1 MRKLCYAFAAFTLM
15 PGLVSAQAIYPLD
28 RATILSGSKFDFK
41 VELPGIAKPE
51 DVTVTI
57 NGKPYD
63 TVLGGTAEFI
73 ENEDGS
79 NGSSLLLRDVSIT
92 APGDYTVEA
101 RLGDTGK
108 TVGWEVFS
116 TPDTAVAKNV
126 IFFLGDG
133 MTVAHR
139 TAARILSKG
148 NTEGKANGRLAIDD
162 LQYMA
167 FIGTSSQDS
176 IHNDSA
182 NTMAAY
188 MTGHKSVVNALGVY
202 GSRAESNFD
211 HPKVETMGEAIRRHT
226 KKSLGIVTNTEV
238 QDATPAALVSHTVS
252 RDDKPEITEMHL
264 AVGPDLLFGGGS
276 AYFLPQ
282 STPGSKRKDDKDMI
296 AAFKDAGYA
305 LATSATELQ
314 QAAAD
319 HKPGGKVLGLFNTG
333 NLDTTLDIRQL
344 KKGTVEKFPDQPL
357 VADMTR
363 AALDILSK
371 DEDGFFLMVEDGHTD
386 KMTHALDW
394 ERAIYDMIALDQA
407 IGVAREF
414 QEKNPDTLIVFVGDH
429 THGLSITGTVDD
441 DKPGD
446 EMREKVGTYQHAGF
460 TNYTDEDGDGF
471 PDRMDVSK
479 RLMMFLGNFPDY
491 YETFRPK
498 LDGPFVPAVADA
510 NGKFIANEIYKDV
523 PGAVLRVGNIPTSIN
538 AGTHSIDDEVLQAS
552 GPGAEKFR
560 GYMENS
566 DVYRVLAEALALAP
580 QAK

>member
-1 MRKLCYAFAAFTLM
+1 MKRLILSTAAMALI
-15 PGLVSAQAIYPLD
+15 PGLALGQAIYPLD

-41 VELPGIAKPE
+41 VEFP
-51 DVTVTI
+51 TVVQPDQVEVLI
-57 NGKPYD
+57 NGESYD
-63 TVLGGTAEFI
+63 TLLGAKAEFI
-73 ENEDGS
+73 ENEDESG
-79 NGSSLLLRDVSIT
+79 GSSLVLRDVTIT
-92 APGDYTVEA
+92 EPGSYTVEA
-101 RLGDTGK
+101 KAGDTSRS
-108 TVGWEVFS
+108 VGWEVFGTS
-116 TPDTAVAKNV
+116 AEPKAKNV

-148 NTEGKANGRLAIDD
+148 NTEGKADGRLAIDD

-202 GSRAESNFD
+202 GSRAASNFD
-211 HPKVETMGEAIRRHT
+211 HPKVETLGEAIRRAT
-226 KKSLGIVTNTEV
+226 GKSIGIVTNTEV
-238 QDATPAALVSHTVS
+238 QDATPAAVVSHTRS
-252 RDDKPEITEMHL
+252 RNDKPEITEMHF
-264 AVGPDLLFGGGS
+264 AVAPDVLMGGGS

-282 STPGSKRKDDKDMI
+282 STPGSKRVDDKDMI
-296 AAFKDAGYA
+296 AEFQGAGYT

-314 QAAAD
+314 QAVAD
-319 HKPGGKVLGLFNTG
+319 HTDGKILGLFNTG

-344 KKGTVEKFPDQPL
+344 KKGTVEQFPDQPL

-363 AALDILSK
+363 AALDVLSQ
-371 DEDGFFLMVEDGHTD
+371 DPDGFFLMVEDGHTD
-386 KMTHALDW
+386 KATHALDW
-394 ERAIYDMIALDQA
+394 ERAVYDMIALDQA
-407 IGVAREF
+407 IAVAREF
-414 QEKNPDTLIVFVGDH
+414 QEANPDTLIIFVGDH

-446 EMREKVGTYQHAGF
+446 EMREKVGTYGDAGF
-460 TNYTDEDGDGF
+460 TNYTDEDGDGY

-479 RLMMFLGNFPDY
+479 RLMMYLGNFPDH

-498 LDGPFVPAVADA
+498 LDGQFVPAVADA
-510 NGKFIANEIYKDV
+510 DGNYVANEAYKDV
-523 PGAVLRVGNIPTSIN
+523 PGAVLRTGNIPVSMN
-538 AGTHSIDDEVLQAS
+538 AGTHSVDDEVLQAS
-552 GPGAEKFR
+552 GPGAENFH

-566 DVYRVLAEALALAP
+566 DVYRVIAEALALAP
-580 QAK
+580 ATN

>member
-1 MRKLCYAFAAFTLM
+1 MKGWSLSGAALALL
-15 PGLVSAQAIYPLD
+15 PGLAFGQTIFPLD
-28 RATILSGSKFDFK
+28 RATIMAGSKFDFK
-41 VELPGIAKPE
+41 VELPGVVPSDGIE
-51 DVTVTI
+51 VLV
-57 NGKPYD
+57 NGAPYD
-63 TVLGGTAEFI
+63 ELLGAKAEYV

-79 NGSSLLLRDVSIT
+79 GGSTLILRDASL
-92 APGDYTVEA
+92 AKAGRYTVEVKA
-101 RLGDTGK
+101 GDASR
-108 TVGWEVFS
+108 TVAWDVFS
-116 TPDTAVAKNV
+116 TPNEPVARNV

-139 TAARILSKG
+139 TAARIISRG

-211 HPKVETMGEAIRRHT
+211 HPKVETMGEAIRRHSE
-226 KKSLGIVTNTEV
+226 KALGIVTNTEV

-252 RDDKPEITEMHL
+252 RDDKAEITEMHL
-264 AVGPDLLFGGGS
+264 AVEPDVLMGGGS

-296 AAFKDAGYA
+296 AAFRDKGYV
-305 LATSATELQ
+305 LATSAAELG
-314 QAAAD
+314 QAVAD
-319 HKPGGKVLGLFNTG
+319 HRDGGKLLGLFNTG
-333 NLDTTLDIRQL
+333 NLDATLDIRQL
-344 KKGTVEKFPDQPL
+344 RKGTVEKFPDQPL

-363 AALDILSK
+363 AALDVLSK
-371 DEDGFFLMVEDGHTD
+371 DPDGFFLMVENGMTD
-386 KMTHALDW
+386 KMAHVLDW
-394 ERAIYDMIALDQA
+394 ERAIYDMVALDQA
-407 IGVAREF
+407 IAVAREF
-414 QEKNPDTLIVFVGDH
+414 QQKNPDTMIVFVGDH

-446 EMREKVGTYQHAGF
+446 SMRDKVGTYQHAGF
-460 TNYTDEDGDGF
+460 PNYTDADGDGY

-479 RLMMFLGNFPDY
+479 RLMMYFGNFPDY

-498 LDGPFVPAVADA
+498 LDGPFVPAVKDAD
-510 NGKFIANEIYKDV
+510 GKYVANEVYKDV
-523 PGAVLRVGNIPTSIN
+523 PGAVMRTGNIPSDIN

-552 GPGAEKFR
+552 GPGAENFR

-566 DVYRVLAEALALAP
+566 DVYRVLVDAMALAP
-580 QAK
+580 ATN

>member
-1 MRKLCYAFAAFTLM
+1 MKRLILSTAAMALI
-15 PGLVSAQAIYPLD
+15 PGLALGQAIYPLD

-41 VELPGIAKPE
+41 VEFP
-51 DVTVTI
+51 TVVQPDQVEVLI
-57 NGKPYD
+57 NGESYD
-63 TVLGGTAEFI
+63 TLLGATAEFI
-73 ENEDGS
+73 ENEDESG
-79 NGSSLLLRDVSIT
+79 GSSLVLRDVTIT
-92 APGDYTVEA
+92 EPGSYTVEA
-101 RLGDTGK
+101 KAGDTSRS
-108 TVGWEVFS
+108 VGWEVFGTS
-116 TPDTAVAKNV
+116 AEPKAKNV

-148 NTEGKANGRLAIDD
+148 NTEGKADGRLAIDD

-202 GSRAESNFD
+202 GSRAASNFD
-211 HPKVETMGEAIRRHT
+211 HPKVETLGEAIRRAT
-226 KKSLGIVTNTEV
+226 GKSIGIVTNTEV
-238 QDATPAALVSHTVS
+238 QDATPAAVVSHTRS
-252 RDDKPEITEMHL
+252 RNDKPEITEMHF
-264 AVGPDLLFGGGS
+264 AVAPEVLMGGGS

-282 STPGSKRKDDKDMI
+282 STPGSKRVDDKDMI
-296 AAFKDAGYA
+296 AEFQGAGYT

-314 QAAAD
+314 QAVAD
-319 HKPGGKVLGLFNTG
+319 HSDGKILGLFNTG

-344 KKGTVEKFPDQPL
+344 KKGTVEQFPDQPL

-363 AALDILSK
+363 AALDVLSK
-371 DEDGFFLMVEDGHTD
+371 DPDGFFLMVEDGHTD
-386 KMTHALDW
+386 KATHALDW
-394 ERAIYDMIALDQA
+394 ERAVYDMIALDQA
-407 IGVAREF
+407 IAVAREF
-414 QEKNPDTLIVFVGDH
+414 QEANPDTLIIFVGDH

-446 EMREKVGTYQHAGF
+446 EMREKVGTYGDAGF
-460 TNYTDEDGDGF
+460 TNYTDEDGDGY

-479 RLMMFLGNFPDY
+479 RLMMYLGNFPDH

-498 LDGPFVPAVADA
+498 LDGQFVPAVADA
-510 NGKFIANEIYKDV
+510 DGNYVANEAYKDV
-523 PGAVLRVGNIPTSIN
+523 PGAVLRTGNIPVSMN
-538 AGTHSIDDEVLQAS
+538 AGTHSVDDEVLQAS
-552 GPGAEKFR
+552 GPGAENFH

-566 DVYRVLAEALALAP
+566 DVYRVIAEALALAP
-580 QAK
+580 ATN

>member
-1 MRKLCYAFAAFTLM
+1 MRKILCAASAFAML
-15 PGLVSAQAIYPLD
+15 PCLVTAQAIYPLD
-28 RATILSGSKFDFK
+28 RATILAGSKFDFK
-41 VELPGIAKPE
+41 VEFPTIVKPE
-51 DVTVTI
+51 DVQILI
-57 NGKPYD
+57 NGEPYD
-63 TVLGGTAEFI
+63 KALGATADFI

-79 NGSSLLLRDVSIT
+79 NGSSFLLRDVALT
-92 APGDYTVEA
+92 TPGELTVEA
-101 RLGDTGK
+101 KAGEAAKSVTWEIFDTPAEAK
-108 TVGWEVFS
+108 
-116 TPDTAVAKNV
+116 AKNV

-139 TAARILSKG
+139 TAARIIAKG
-148 NTEGKANGRLAIDD
+148 NTEGKADGRLAIDD

-202 GSRAESNFD
+202 GSRAASNFD

-226 KKSLGIVTNTEV
+226 GKSLGIVTNTEV

-252 RDDKPEITEMHL
+252 RDDKAQITEMHL
-264 AVGPDLLFGGGS
+264 AVEPDVLMGGGS

-282 STPGSKRKDDKDMI
+282 ATPGSKRKDDKDMI
-296 AAFKDAGYA
+296 AAFRDAGYT
-305 LATSATELQ
+305 LATSATELKD
-314 QAAAD
+314 AVAGHAE
-319 HKPGGKVLGLFNTG
+319 GGKVLGLFNTG
-333 NLDTTLDIRQL
+333 NMDTTLDIRQL
-344 KKGTVEKFPDQPL
+344 KKGTVDDFPDQPL
-357 VADMTR
+357 VADMTQ
-363 AALDILSK
+363 AALDVLSK
-371 DEDGFFLMVEDGHTD
+371 DPDGFFLMVEDGFTD
-386 KMTHALDW
+386 KSAHALDW

-407 IGVAREF
+407 IGVARKF
-414 QEKNPDTLIVFVGDH
+414 QEENPDTLIVFVGDH

-446 EMREKVGTYQHAGF
+446 SMREKVGTYQNAGF
-460 TNYTDEDGDGF
+460 PNYADADGDGY

-479 RLMMFLGNFPDY
+479 RLMMYFGNFPDY

-498 LDGPFVPAVADA
+498 LDGPFVPAVKDA
-510 NGKFIANEIYKDV
+510 NGKYVANDVYKDV
-523 PGAVLRVGNIPTSIN
+523 PGAMLREGNIPTDVN
-538 AGTHSIDDEVLQAS
+538 AGTHSIDDEVLQAD
-552 GPGAEKFR
+552 GPGAEGFR

-580 QAK
+580 TQN

>member
-1 MRKLCYAFAAFTLM
+1 MKRLILSTAAMALI
-15 PGLVSAQAIYPLD
+15 PGLALGQAIYPLD

-41 VELPGIAKPE
+41 VEFP
-51 DVTVTI
+51 TVVQPDQVEVLI
-57 NGKPYD
+57 NGESYD
-63 TVLGGTAEFI
+63 TLLGAKAEFI
-73 ENEDGS
+73 ENEDESG
-79 NGSSLLLRDVSIT
+79 GSSLVLRDVTIT
-92 APGDYTVEA
+92 EPGSYTVEA
-101 RLGDTGK
+101 KAGDTSRS
-108 TVGWEVFS
+108 VGWEVFGTS
-116 TPDTAVAKNV
+116 AEPKAKNV

-148 NTEGKANGRLAIDD
+148 NTEGKADGRLAIDD

-202 GSRAESNFD
+202 GSRAASNFD
-211 HPKVETMGEAIRRHT
+211 HPKVETLGEAIRRAT
-226 KKSLGIVTNTEV
+226 GKSIGIVTNTEV
-238 QDATPAALVSHTVS
+238 QDATPAAVVSHTRS
-252 RDDKPEITEMHL
+252 RNDKPEITEMHF
-264 AVGPDLLFGGGS
+264 AVAPEVLMGGGS

-282 STPGSKRKDDKDMI
+282 STPGSKRVDDKDMI
-296 AAFKDAGYA
+296 AEFQGAGYT

-314 QAAAD
+314 QAVAD
-319 HKPGGKVLGLFNTG
+319 HTDGKILGLFNTG

-344 KKGTVEKFPDQPL
+344 KKGTVEQFPDQPL

-363 AALDILSK
+363 AALDVLSK
-371 DEDGFFLMVEDGHTD
+371 DPDGFFLMVEDGHTD
-386 KMTHALDW
+386 KATHALDW
-394 ERAIYDMIALDQA
+394 ERAVYDMIALDQA
-407 IGVAREF
+407 IAVAREF
-414 QEKNPDTLIVFVGDH
+414 QEANPDTLIIFVGDH

-446 EMREKVGTYQHAGF
+446 EMREKVGTYGDAGF
-460 TNYTDEDGDGF
+460 TNYTDEDGDGY

-479 RLMMFLGNFPDY
+479 RLMMYLGNFPDH

-498 LDGPFVPAVADA
+498 LDGQFVPAVADA
-510 NGKFIANEIYKDV
+510 DGNYVANEAYKDV
-523 PGAVLRVGNIPTSIN
+523 PGAVLRTGNIPVSMN
-538 AGTHSIDDEVLQAS
+538 AGTHSVDDEVLQAS
-552 GPGAEKFR
+552 GPGAENFH

-566 DVYRVLAEALALAP
+566 DVYRVIAEALALAP
-580 QAK
+580 ATN

>member
-1 MRKLCYAFAAFTLM
+1 MALI
-15 PGLVSAQAIYPLD
+15 PGLALGQAIYPLD

-41 VELPGIAKPE
+41 IEFPTVVQPDQVEVL
-51 DVTVTI
+51 I
-57 NGKPYD
+57 NGESYD
-63 TVLGGTAEFI
+63 TLLGAKAEFI
-73 ENEDGS
+73 ENEDESG
-79 NGSSLLLRDVSIT
+79 GSSLVLRDVTIT
-92 APGDYTVEA
+92 EPGSYTVEA
-101 RLGDTGK
+101 KAGDTSRS
-108 TVGWEVFS
+108 VGWEVFGTS
-116 TPDTAVAKNV
+116 AEPQAKNV

-148 NTEGKANGRLAIDD
+148 NTEGKADGRLAIDD

-202 GSRAESNFD
+202 GSRAASNFD
-211 HPKVETMGEAIRRHT
+211 HPKVETLGEAIRRAT
-226 KKSLGIVTNTEV
+226 GKSIGIVTNTEV
-238 QDATPAALVSHTVS
+238 QDATPAAVVSHTRS
-252 RDDKPEITEMHL
+252 RNDKPEITEMHF
-264 AVGPDLLFGGGS
+264 AVAPDVLMGGGS

-282 STPGSKRKDDKDMI
+282 STPGSKRVDDKDMI
-296 AAFKDAGYA
+296 AEFQGAGYT

-314 QAAAD
+314 QAVAD
-319 HKPGGKVLGLFNTG
+319 HTDGKILGLFNTG

-344 KKGTVEKFPDQPL
+344 KKGTVEQFPDQPL

-363 AALDILSK
+363 AALDVLSQ
-371 DEDGFFLMVEDGHTD
+371 DPDGFFLMVEDGHTD
-386 KMTHALDW
+386 KATHALDW
-394 ERAIYDMIALDQA
+394 ERAVYDMIALDQA
-407 IGVAREF
+407 IAVAREF
-414 QEKNPDTLIVFVGDH
+414 QEANPDTLIIFVGDH

-446 EMREKVGTYQHAGF
+446 EMREKVGTYGDAGF
-460 TNYTDEDGDGF
+460 TNYTDEDGDGY

-479 RLMMFLGNFPDY
+479 RLMMYLGNFPDH

-498 LDGPFVPAVADA
+498 LDGQFVPAVADA
-510 NGKFIANEIYKDV
+510 DGNYVANEAYKDV
-523 PGAVLRVGNIPTSIN
+523 PGAVLRTGNIPVSMN
-538 AGTHSIDDEVLQAS
+538 AGTHSVDDEVLQAS
-552 GPGAEKFR
+552 GPGAENFH

-566 DVYRVLAEALALAP
+566 DVYRVIAEALALAP
-580 QAK
+580 ATN

>member
-1 MRKLCYAFAAFTLM
+1 MKRLILSTAAMALI
-15 PGLVSAQAIYPLD
+15 PGLALGQAIYPLD

-41 VELPGIAKPE
+41 IEFPTVVQPDQVEVL
-51 DVTVTI
+51 I
-57 NGKPYD
+57 NGESYD
-63 TVLGGTAEFI
+63 TLLGAKAEFI
-73 ENEDGS
+73 ENEDESG
-79 NGSSLLLRDVSIT
+79 GSSLVLRDVTIT
-92 APGDYTVEA
+92 EPGSYTVEA
-101 RLGDTGK
+101 KAGDTSRS
-108 TVGWEVFS
+108 VGWEVFGTS
-116 TPDTAVAKNV
+116 AEPQAKNV

-148 NTEGKANGRLAIDD
+148 NTEGKADGRLAIDD

-202 GSRAESNFD
+202 GSRAASNFD
-211 HPKVETMGEAIRRHT
+211 HPKVETLGEAIRRAT
-226 KKSLGIVTNTEV
+226 GKSIGIVTNTEV
-238 QDATPAALVSHTVS
+238 QDATPAAVVSHTRS
-252 RDDKPEITEMHL
+252 RNDKPEITEMHF
-264 AVGPDLLFGGGS
+264 AVAPDVLMGGGS

-282 STPGSKRKDDKDMI
+282 STPGSKRVDDKDMI
-296 AAFKDAGYA
+296 AEFQGAGYT

-314 QAAAD
+314 QAVAD
-319 HKPGGKVLGLFNTG
+319 HTDGKILGLFNTG

-344 KKGTVEKFPDQPL
+344 KKGTVEQFPDQPL

-363 AALDILSK
+363 AALDVLSQ
-371 DEDGFFLMVEDGHTD
+371 DPDGFFLMVEDGHTD
-386 KMTHALDW
+386 KATHALDW
-394 ERAIYDMIALDQA
+394 ERAVYDMIALDQA
-407 IGVAREF
+407 IAVAREF
-414 QEKNPDTLIVFVGDH
+414 QEANPDTLIIFVGDH

-446 EMREKVGTYQHAGF
+446 EMREKVGTYGDAGF
-460 TNYTDEDGDGF
+460 TNYTDEDGDGY

-479 RLMMFLGNFPDY
+479 RLMMYLGNFPDH

-498 LDGPFVPAVADA
+498 LDGQFVPAVADA
-510 NGKFIANEIYKDV
+510 DGNYVANEAYKDV
-523 PGAVLRVGNIPTSIN
+523 PGAVLRTGNIPVSMN
-538 AGTHSIDDEVLQAS
+538 AGTHSVDDEVLQAS
-552 GPGAEKFR
+552 GPGAENFH

-566 DVYRVLAEALALAP
+566 DVYRVIAENP
-580 QAK
+580 GRRQGRE

>member
-1 MRKLCYAFAAFTLM
+1 MKRLILSTAAMALI
-15 PGLVSAQAIYPLD
+15 PGLALGQAIYPLD

-41 VELPGIAKPE
+41 IEFPTVVQPDQVEVL
-51 DVTVTI
+51 I
-57 NGKPYD
+57 NGESYD
-63 TVLGGTAEFI
+63 TLLGAKAEFI
-73 ENEDGS
+73 ENEDESG
-79 NGSSLLLRDVSIT
+79 GSSLVLRDVTIT
-92 APGDYTVEA
+92 EPGSYTVEA
-101 RLGDTGK
+101 KAGDTSRS
-108 TVGWEVFS
+108 VGWEVFGTS
-116 TPDTAVAKNV
+116 AEPKAKNV

-148 NTEGKANGRLAIDD
+148 NTEGKADGRLAIDD

-202 GSRAESNFD
+202 GSRAASNFD
-211 HPKVETMGEAIRRHT
+211 HPKVETLGEAIRRAT
-226 KKSLGIVTNTEV
+226 GKSIGIVTNTEV
-238 QDATPAALVSHTVS
+238 QDATPAAVVSHTRS
-252 RDDKPEITEMHL
+252 RNDKPEITEMHF
-264 AVGPDLLFGGGS
+264 AVAPDVLMGGGS

-282 STPGSKRKDDKDMI
+282 STPGSKRVDDKDMI
-296 AAFKDAGYA
+296 AEFQGAGYT

-314 QAAAD
+314 QAVAD
-319 HKPGGKVLGLFNTG
+319 HTDGKILGLFNTG

-344 KKGTVEKFPDQPL
+344 KKGTVEQFPDQPL

-363 AALDILSK
+363 AALDVLSK
-371 DEDGFFLMVEDGHTD
+371 DPDGFFLMVEDGHTD
-386 KMTHALDW
+386 KATHALDW
-394 ERAIYDMIALDQA
+394 ERAVYDMIALDQA
-407 IGVAREF
+407 IAVAREF
-414 QEKNPDTLIVFVGDH
+414 QEANPDTLIIFVGDH

-446 EMREKVGTYQHAGF
+446 EMREKVGTYGDAGF
-460 TNYTDEDGDGF
+460 TNYTDEDGDGY

-479 RLMMFLGNFPDY
+479 RLMMYLGNFPDH

-498 LDGPFVPAVADA
+498 LDGQFVPAVADA
-510 NGKFIANEIYKDV
+510 DGNYVANEAYKDV
-523 PGAVLRVGNIPTSIN
+523 PGAVLRTGNIPVSMN
-538 AGTHSIDDEVLQAS
+538 AGTHSVDDEVLQAS
-552 GPGAEKFR
+552 GPGAENFH

-566 DVYRVLAEALALAP
+566 DVYRVIAEALALAP
-580 QAK
+580 ATN

>member
-1 MRKLCYAFAAFTLM
+1 MKRWILSGAAFALV
-15 PGLVSAQAIYPLD
+15 PGLAFGQAVYPLD
-28 RATILSGSKFDFK
+28 RATIMSGSKFDFK
-41 VELPGIAKPE
+41 VELPTVVAADGIE
-51 DVTVTI
+51 VLI

-63 TVLGGTAEFI
+63 EVLGAEAEYI
-73 ENEDGS
+73 EDEDGS
-79 NGSSLLLRDVSIT
+79 GGSTLILRDVSIA
-92 APGDYTVEA
+92 APGSYTVEA
-101 RLGDTGK
+101 KAGDVSK
-108 TVGWEVFS
+108 SVEWEVFGTGS
-116 TPDTAVAKNV
+116 EPKAKNV

-139 TAARILSKG
+139 TAARIISKG
-148 NTEGKANGRLAIDD
+148 NTEGKADGRLAIDD

-226 KKSLGIVTNTEV
+226 DKALGIVTNTEV
-238 QDATPAALVSHTVS
+238 QDATPAAIVSHTVS
-252 RDDKPEITEMHL
+252 RNDKAEITEMHL
-264 AVGPDLLFGGGS
+264 AVEPDLLFGGGS

-282 STPGSKRKDDKDMI
+282 ATPGSKRKDDKDMV
-296 AAFKDAGYA
+296 AAFRDKGYA

-314 QAAAD
+314 QAVAD
-319 HKPGGKVLGLFNTG
+319 HAEGGKILGLFNTG

-344 KKGTVEKFPDQPL
+344 KKGTVEDFPDQPL

-363 AALDILSK
+363 AALEVLSK
-371 DEDGFFLMVEDGHTD
+371 DPDGFFLMVENGHTD
-386 KMTHALDW
+386 KATHALDW

-414 QEKNPDTLIVFVGDH
+414 QEQNPDTLIVFVGDH

-446 EMREKVGTYQHAGF
+446 SMREKVGTYGDAGF

-479 RLMMFLGNFPDY
+479 RLMMYLGNFPDH
-491 YETFRPK
+491 YETFGPK
-498 LDGPFVPAVADA
+498 LDGQFVPAVQGAD
-510 NGKFIANEIYKDV
+510 GKYVANEAYKDV
-523 PGAVLRVGNIPTSIN
+523 PGAMLRVGNIPSDVN
-538 AGTHSIDDEVLQAS
+538 AGTHSIDDEVLQAD
-552 GPGAEKFR
+552 GPGAEAFR

-580 QAK
+580 VSN

>member
-1 MRKLCYAFAAFTLM
+1 MKRWFLSSVAVSLFPGLAFAQ
-15 PGLVSAQAIYPLD
+15 SIYPLD
-28 RATILSGSKFDFK
+28 RATILAGSKFDFK
-41 VELPGIAKPE
+41 VEFPAVVKPE
-51 DVTVTI
+51 EI
-57 NGKPYD
+57 
-63 TVLGGTAEFI
+63 TVLVNGEGYDKALGATADYV

-79 NGSSLLLRDVSIT
+79 GGSTLILRDAAI
-92 APGDYTVEA
+92 ARPGVYTVEA
-101 RLGDTGK
+101 RAGDESRS
-108 TVGWEVFS
+108 VAWEVYA
-116 TPDTAVAKNV
+116 TPAEPRAKNV

-139 TAARILSKG
+139 TAARIVSKG

-211 HPKVETMGEAIRRHT
+211 HPKVETMGEAIRRHSD
-226 KKSLGIVTNTEV
+226 KALGIVTNTEV

-252 RDDKPEITEMHL
+252 RDDKAEITEMHL
-264 AVGPDLLFGGGS
+264 AVEPDVLMGGGS

-296 AAFKDAGYA
+296 AAFKEAGYT
-305 LATSATELQ
+305 LATSAAELGR
-314 QAAAD
+314 AVAGHEA
-319 HKPGGKVLGLFNTG
+319 GGKLLGLFNTG
-333 NLDTTLDIRQL
+333 NLDATLDIRQL
-344 KKGTVEKFPDQPL
+344 GKGTVEKFPDQPL
-357 VADMTR
+357 VAEMTQ
-363 AALDILSK
+363 AALDVLSK
-371 DEDGFFLMVEDGHTD
+371 DPDGFFLMVENGMTD
-386 KMTHALDW
+386 KMAHVLDW
-394 ERAIYDMIALDQA
+394 ERAIYDMVALDQA
-407 IGVAREF
+407 IAVARKF
-414 QEKNPDTLIVFVGDH
+414 QEAHPDTLIVFVGDH

-446 EMREKVGTYQHAGF
+446 AMREKVGTYQHAGF
-460 TNYTDEDGDGF
+460 PNYTDADGDGY

-479 RLMMFLGNFPDY
+479 RLMMYFGNFPDY

-498 LDGPFVPAVADA
+498 LDGPFVPAVKDADGRYVA
-510 NGKFIANEIYKDV
+510 NDAYKEV
-523 PGAVLRVGNIPTSIN
+523 PGAVLRTGNIPSDIN
-538 AGTHSIDDEVLQAS
+538 AGTHSIDDEVLQSS
-552 GPGAEKFR
+552 GPGAENFR

-566 DVYRVLAEALALAP
+566 DVYRVLVEAMALAP
-580 QAK
+580 VTE

>member
-1 MRKLCYAFAAFTLM
+1 MKRLILSTAAMALI
-15 PGLVSAQAIYPLD
+15 PGLALGQAIYPLD

-41 VELPGIAKPE
+41 VEFP
-51 DVTVTI
+51 TVVQPDQVEVLI
-57 NGKPYD
+57 NGESYD
-63 TVLGGTAEFI
+63 TLLGAKAEFI
-73 ENEDGS
+73 ENEDESG
-79 NGSSLLLRDVSIT
+79 GSSLVLRDVTIT
-92 APGDYTVEA
+92 EPGSYTVEA
-101 RLGDTGK
+101 KAGDTSRS
-108 TVGWEVFS
+108 VGWEVFGTS
-116 TPDTAVAKNV
+116 AEPQAKNV

-148 NTEGKANGRLAIDD
+148 NTEGKADGRLAIDD

-202 GSRAESNFD
+202 GSRAASNFD
-211 HPKVETMGEAIRRHT
+211 HPKVETLGEAIRRAT
-226 KKSLGIVTNTEV
+226 GKSIGIVTNTEV
-238 QDATPAALVSHTVS
+238 QDATPAAVVSHTRS
-252 RDDKPEITEMHL
+252 RNDKPEITEMHF
-264 AVGPDLLFGGGS
+264 AVAPDVLMGGGS

-282 STPGSKRKDDKDMI
+282 STPGSKRVDDKDMI
-296 AAFKDAGYA
+296 AEFQGAGYT

-314 QAAAD
+314 QAVAD
-319 HKPGGKVLGLFNTG
+319 HTDGKILGLFNTG

-344 KKGTVEKFPDQPL
+344 KKGTVEQFPDQPL

-363 AALDILSK
+363 AALDVLSK
-371 DEDGFFLMVEDGHTD
+371 DPDGFFLMVEDGHTD
-386 KMTHALDW
+386 KATHALDW
-394 ERAIYDMIALDQA
+394 ERAVYDMIALDQA
-407 IGVAREF
+407 IAVAREF
-414 QEKNPDTLIVFVGDH
+414 QEANPDTLIIFVGDH

-446 EMREKVGTYQHAGF
+446 EMREKVGTYGDAGF
-460 TNYTDEDGDGF
+460 TNYTDEDGDGY

-479 RLMMFLGNFPDY
+479 RLMMYLGNFPDH

-498 LDGPFVPAVADA
+498 LDGQFVPAVADA
-510 NGKFIANEIYKDV
+510 DGNYVANEAYKDV
-523 PGAVLRVGNIPTSIN
+523 PGAVLRTGNIPVSMN
-538 AGTHSIDDEVLQAS
+538 AGTHSVDDEVLQAS
-552 GPGAEKFR
+552 GPGAENFH

-566 DVYRVLAEALALAP
+566 DVYRVIAEALALAP
-580 QAK
+580 ATN

>member
-1 MRKLCYAFAAFTLM
+1 MKRLILSTAAMALI
-15 PGLVSAQAIYPLD
+15 PGLALGQAIYPLD

-41 VELPGIAKPE
+41 IEFPTVVQPDQVEVL
-51 DVTVTI
+51 I
-57 NGKPYD
+57 NGESYD
-63 TVLGGTAEFI
+63 TLLGAKAEFI
-73 ENEDGS
+73 ENEDESG
-79 NGSSLLLRDVSIT
+79 GSSLVLRDVTIT
-92 APGDYTVEA
+92 EPGSYTVEA
-101 RLGDTGK
+101 KAGDTSRS
-108 TVGWEVFS
+108 VGWEVFGTS
-116 TPDTAVAKNV
+116 AEPQAKNV

-148 NTEGKANGRLAIDD
+148 NTEGKADGRLAIDD

-202 GSRAESNFD
+202 GSRAASNFD
-211 HPKVETMGEAIRRHT
+211 HPKVETLGEAIRRAT
-226 KKSLGIVTNTEV
+226 GKSIGIVTNTEV
-238 QDATPAALVSHTVS
+238 QDATPAAVVSHTRS
-252 RDDKPEITEMHL
+252 RNDKPEITEMHF
-264 AVGPDLLFGGGS
+264 AVAPDVLMGGGS

-282 STPGSKRKDDKDMI
+282 STPGSKRVDDKDMI
-296 AAFKDAGYA
+296 AEFQGAGYT

-314 QAAAD
+314 QAVAD
-319 HKPGGKVLGLFNTG
+319 HTDGKILGLFNTG

-344 KKGTVEKFPDQPL
+344 KKGTVEQFPDQPL

-363 AALDILSK
+363 AALDVLSQ
-371 DEDGFFLMVEDGHTD
+371 DPDGFFLMVEDGHTD
-386 KMTHALDW
+386 KATHALDW
-394 ERAIYDMIALDQA
+394 ERAVYDMIALDQA
-407 IGVAREF
+407 IAVAREF
-414 QEKNPDTLIVFVGDH
+414 QEANPDTLIIFVGDH

-446 EMREKVGTYQHAGF
+446 EMREKVGTYGDAGF
-460 TNYTDEDGDGF
+460 TNYTDEDGDGY

-479 RLMMFLGNFPDY
+479 RLMMYLGNFPDH

-498 LDGPFVPAVADA
+498 LDGQFVPAVADA
-510 NGKFIANEIYKDV
+510 DGNYVANEAYKDV
-523 PGAVLRVGNIPTSIN
+523 PGAVLRTGNIPVSMN
-538 AGTHSIDDEVLQAS
+538 AGTHSVDDEVLQAS
-552 GPGAEKFR
+552 GPGAENFH

-566 DVYRVLAEALALAP
+566 DVYRVIAEALALAP
-580 QAK
+580 ATN

>member
-1 MRKLCYAFAAFTLM
+1 MKRLILSTAAMALI
-15 PGLVSAQAIYPLD
+15 PGLALGQAIYPLD

-41 VELPGIAKPE
+41 IEFPTVVQPDQVEVL
-51 DVTVTI
+51 I
-57 NGKPYD
+57 NGESYD
-63 TVLGGTAEFI
+63 TLLGAKAEFI
-73 ENEDGS
+73 ENEDESG
-79 NGSSLLLRDVSIT
+79 GSSLVLRDVTIT
-92 APGDYTVEA
+92 EPGSYTVEA
-101 RLGDTGK
+101 KAGDTSRS
-108 TVGWEVFS
+108 VGWEVFGTS
-116 TPDTAVAKNV
+116 AEPQAKNV

-148 NTEGKANGRLAIDD
+148 NTEGKADGRLAIDD

-202 GSRAESNFD
+202 GSRAASNFD
-211 HPKVETMGEAIRRHT
+211 HPKVETLGEAIRRAT
-226 KKSLGIVTNTEV
+226 GKSIGIVTNTEV
-238 QDATPAALVSHTVS
+238 QDATPAAVVSHTRS
-252 RDDKPEITEMHL
+252 RNDKPEITEMHF
-264 AVGPDLLFGGGS
+264 AVAPDVLMGGGS

-282 STPGSKRKDDKDMI
+282 STPGSKRVDDKDMI
-296 AAFKDAGYA
+296 AEFQGAGYT

-314 QAAAD
+314 QAVAD
-319 HKPGGKVLGLFNTG
+319 HTDGKILGLFNTG

-344 KKGTVEKFPDQPL
+344 KKGTVEQFPDQPL

-363 AALDILSK
+363 AALDVLSK
-371 DEDGFFLMVEDGHTD
+371 DPDGFFLMVEDGHTD
-386 KMTHALDW
+386 KATHALDW
-394 ERAIYDMIALDQA
+394 ERAVYDMIALDQA
-407 IGVAREF
+407 IAVAREF
-414 QEKNPDTLIVFVGDH
+414 QEANPDTLIIFVGDH

-446 EMREKVGTYQHAGF
+446 EMREKVGTYGDAGF
-460 TNYTDEDGDGF
+460 TNYTDEDGDGY

-479 RLMMFLGNFPDY
+479 RLMMYLGNFPDH

-498 LDGPFVPAVADA
+498 LDGQFVPAVADA
-510 NGKFIANEIYKDV
+510 DGNYVANEAYKDV
-523 PGAVLRVGNIPTSIN
+523 PGAVLRTGNIPVSMN
-538 AGTHSIDDEVLQAS
+538 AGTHSVDDEVLQAS
-552 GPGAEKFR
+552 GPGAENFH

-566 DVYRVLAEALALAP
+566 DVYRVIAEALALAP
-580 QAK
+580 ATN

>member
-1 MRKLCYAFAAFTLM
+1 MKRLILSTAAMALI
-15 PGLVSAQAIYPLD
+15 PGLALGQAIYPLD

-41 VELPGIAKPE
+41 VEFP
-51 DVTVTI
+51 TVVQPDQVEVLI
-57 NGKPYD
+57 NGESYD
-63 TVLGGTAEFI
+63 TLLGAKAEFI
-73 ENEDGS
+73 ENEDESG
-79 NGSSLLLRDVSIT
+79 GSSLVLRDVTIT
-92 APGDYTVEA
+92 EPGSYTVEA
-101 RLGDTGK
+101 KAGDTSRS
-108 TVGWEVFS
+108 VGWEVFGTS
-116 TPDTAVAKNV
+116 AEPKAKNV

-148 NTEGKANGRLAIDD
+148 NTEGKADGRLAIDD

-202 GSRAESNFD
+202 GSRAASNFD
-211 HPKVETMGEAIRRHT
+211 HPKVETLGEAIRRAT
-226 KKSLGIVTNTEV
+226 GKSIGIVTNTEV
-238 QDATPAALVSHTVS
+238 QDATPAAVVSHTRS
-252 RDDKPEITEMHL
+252 RNDKPEITEMHF
-264 AVGPDLLFGGGS
+264 AVAPDVLMGGGS

-282 STPGSKRKDDKDMI
+282 STPGSKRVDDKDMI
-296 AAFKDAGYA
+296 AEFQGAGYT

-314 QAAAD
+314 QAVAD
-319 HKPGGKVLGLFNTG
+319 HTDGKILGLFNTG

-344 KKGTVEKFPDQPL
+344 KKGTVEQFPDQPL

-363 AALDILSK
+363 AALDVLSK
-371 DEDGFFLMVEDGHTD
+371 DPDGFFLMVEDGHTD
-386 KMTHALDW
+386 KATHALDW
-394 ERAIYDMIALDQA
+394 ERAVYDMIALDQA
-407 IGVAREF
+407 IAVAREF
-414 QEKNPDTLIVFVGDH
+414 QEANPDTLIIFVGDH

-446 EMREKVGTYQHAGF
+446 EMREKVGTYGDAGF
-460 TNYTDEDGDGF
+460 TNYTDEDGDGY

-479 RLMMFLGNFPDY
+479 RLMMYLGNFPDH

-498 LDGPFVPAVADA
+498 LDGQFVPAVADA
-510 NGKFIANEIYKDV
+510 DGNYVANEAYKDV
-523 PGAVLRVGNIPTSIN
+523 PGAVLRTGNIPVSMN
-538 AGTHSIDDEVLQAS
+538 AGTHSVDDEVLQAS
-552 GPGAEKFR
+552 GPGAENFH

-566 DVYRVLAEALALAP
+566 DVYRVIAEALALAP
-580 QAK
+580 ATN